1 MGRYCLWMQFVKR
14 ARIILPRLSI
24 FLILLFSSILFLW
37 LKNIYFYSVDFLW
50 NIVLLGEKSGFQRVR
65 NHRNQGYDNNRIKL
79 SLIIWTSLASSV
91 TSVTL
96 YINLRAISDGNLHT
110 ERRSVIVLYSTSAKT
125 KFPILL
131 KKELIITV
139 KSPGKKILR
148 IMGVFFGKK

>member
-1 MGRYCLWMQFVKR
+1 MGRFCLWMQFVKR

-24 FLILLFSSILFLW
+24 FLILLFSSISFFD
-37 LKNIYFYSVDFLW
+37 LKIYIFILLIFYEISFFSE
-50 NIVLLGEKSGFQRVR
+50 EKSGFRRGWKQ
-65 NHRNQGYDNNRIKL
+65 RNQGYDNNRIKL

-139 KSPGKKILR
+139 KSPGKKIVR